1 MTVDVLKFDSLASS
15 AALEQTV
22 LEQTVK
28 DHLLAS
34 AELKQRVA
42 QECSA
47 SVVAAARLM
56 AEALRQGGKVLL
68 CGNGGSAADC
78 QHIAGE
84 LVNWLN
90 KDFQRP
96 GLPAIAL
103 TADSSILTA
112 IANDSS
118 FEQIFERQVQAL
130 GRPGDALLGIS
141 TSGNS
146 GNVVRA
152 VQAAKALEIG
162 TVVLTGV
169 GGRLGDLADVA
180 IRVPDHNTQ
189 RIQEAHLAI
198 EHMLCELVEVYLFSE
213 KQK

>member
-1 MTVDVLKFDSLASS
+1 MTADVLRFDPLALS
-15 AALEQTV
+15 AAALQ
-22 LEQTVK
+22 QTVK

-34 AELKQRVA
+34 AELKCRVA
-42 QECSA
+42 NECSA
-47 SVVAAARLM
+47 SVVAGAQLM
-56 AEALRQGGKVLL
+56 AGALRQGGKVML

-90 KDFQRP
+90 KDFPRP

-103 TADSSILTA
+103 TADSSVLTA

-130 GRPGDALLGIS
+130 GRPGDVLLGIS

-152 VQAAKALEIG
+152 VKAAKAQQIG
-162 TVVLTGV
+162 TLVLTGA
-169 GGRLGDLADVA
+169 GGHLGELADVA
-180 IRVPDHNTQ
+180 IQVPDHNTQ

-213 KQK
+213 KRK

>member
-1 MTVDVLKFDSLASS
+1 MTANVLKFDPLTSS
-15 AALEQTV
+15 AAMLQEI
-22 LEQTVK
+22 VK

-34 AELKQRVA
+34 AELKRRVA
-42 QECSA
+42 HECSA
-47 SVVAAARLM
+47 SVVSAAQLM
-56 AEALRQGGKVLL
+56 AEALRRGGKVLL

-96 GLPAIAL
+96 GLPAIAM

-130 GRPGDALLGIS
+130 GRPGDVLLGIS

-152 VQAAKALEIG
+152 VQAAKAKQIG
-162 TVVLTGV
+162 TVVLTGA
-169 GGRLGDLADVA
+169 GGCLSELADVA
-180 IRVPDHNTQ
+180 IQVPDHNTQ
-189 RIQEAHLAI
+189 RIQESHLAI
-198 EHMLCELVEVYLFSE
+198 EHMLCELVEIYLFSE
-213 KQK
+213 KRK